1 MNQSST
7 SAGTLAQSA
16 PASGRGYQLSDDL
29 ARLCLPS
36 EYKDACRTLAWVNS
50 ICFLFL
56 VVGLV
61 GLKSPKII
69 VRPLSEIAEPLPIE
83 LPAPVDQPPVQ
94 TEVPPE
100 ETPPDTP
107 VEAPQVAT
115 IVAAAD
121 PASVAFAVPVVG
133 AVAVKEARFA
143 TPPPPGGNMVLQ
155 PTRFNPNAGS
165 GGSFPEIQYPP
176 FAQRNKYQGTTT
188 LIFTVDA
195 NGKVTSVK
203 LQKSSNYPVLDNA
216 AFDALTNR
224 WRFPAGS
231 PGYFIKDF
239 EFRLN

>member
-165 GGSFPEIQYPP
+165 GGTFPDPKYPGI
-176 FAQRNKYQGTTT
+176 AERNHWEGVVT
-188 LIFTVDA
+188 IEMMVDEA
-195 NGKVTSVK
+195 GIVTSAKVR
-203 LQKSSNYPVLDNA
+203 KSSGFPVLDEA
-216 AFDALTNR
+216 ALKVVKTQWKFPPGPNR
-224 WRFPAGS
+224 YLSWDCTFK
-231 PGYFIKDF
+231 F
-239 EFRLN
+239 